1 MDKKICVI
9 GGGRW
14 GKNHIRTLAGLGCLA
29 AVVEADAAR
38 LKEYTELYP
47 GIKGYADM
55 DEAIAC
61 GYDGYTVAL
70 PAELHYPA
78 GRKLLEKGLNVMLEK
93 PMTLTA
99 AQSAELVELAQR
111 TGARLM
117 VGHVLL
123 FHPAYSSQTFES
135 WFKKNAMASQDNYKK
150 HVSFFHGCYINYNF
164 PQLGKDMVSVL
175 NAIGYGVHLLEK
187 EKCCGVALISNGL
200 INQARKQA
208 EANLRSVRKSIF
220 EDKRPVIGA
229 SSTCIFTMRD
239 EYPHLLGIDNAD
251 VRDSIELA
259 TRFIFRLLEEGNVK
273 LKFRDDVKMKI
284 AYHTPCH
291 MEKLGWA
298 YYSIALLRSIPNI
311 NLIVL
316 NSQCC
321 GIAGT
326 YGFKKENYETSQ
338 GIGASLFRQIEEVAA
353 DFVATDCETCKWQIE
368 MSTPAK
374 VKHPISILAEALD
387 LEATRKLNSDK

>member
-29 AVVEADAAR
+29 AVVEADAVR
-38 LKEYTELYP
+38 LKEYTEQYP

-123 FHPAYSSQTFES
+123 FHPAYRKIKEVIDS
-135 WFKKNAMASQDNYKK
+135 
-150 HVSFFHGCYINYNF
+150 GR
-164 PQLGKDMVSVL
+164 LGKL
-175 NAIGYGVHLLEK
+175 
-187 EKCCGVALISNGL
+187 
-200 INQARKQA
+200 
-208 EANLRSVRKSIF
+208 F
-220 EDKRPVIGA
+220 
-229 SSTCIFTMRD
+229 
-239 EYPHLLGIDNAD
+239 YP
-251 VRDSIELA
+251 
-259 TRFIFRLLEEGNVK
+259 
-273 LKFRDDVKMKI
+273 
-284 AYHTPCH
+284 
-291 MEKLGWA
+291 
-298 YYSIALLRSIPNI
+298 
-311 NLIVL
+311 
-316 NSQCC
+316 
-321 GIAGT
+321 
-326 YGFKKENYETSQ
+326 
-338 GIGASLFRQIEEVAA
+338 
-353 DFVATDCETCKWQIE
+353 
-368 MSTPAK
+368 
-374 VKHPISILAEALD
+374 
-387 LEATRKLNSDK
+387 

>member
-29 AVVEADAAR
+29 AVVEADAVR

-55 DEAIAC
+55 DEAIAR

-123 FHPAYSSQTFES
+123 FHPAYRKIKEVIDS
-135 WFKKNAMASQDNYKK
+135 
-150 HVSFFHGCYINYNF
+150 GR
-164 PQLGKDMVSVL
+164 LGKLFYLYSNRLNLGTVRTEESVFPSFAPHDISVL
-175 NAIGYGVHLLEK
+175 DYLT
-187 EKCCGVALISNGL
+187 
-200 INQARKQA
+200 
-208 EANLRSVRKSIF
+208 
-220 EDKRPVIGA
+220 GA
-229 SSTCIFTMRD
+229 SACRIGERSEVSSGQGVRQYAGATGISRQRAC
-239 EYPHLLGIDNAD
+239 PHL
-251 VRDSIELA
+251 R
-259 TRFIFRLLEEGNVK
+259 
-273 LKFRDDVKMKI
+273 
-284 AYHTPCH
+284 
-291 MEKLGWA
+291 
-298 YYSIALLRSIPNI
+298 
-311 NLIVL
+311 
-316 NSQCC
+316 
-321 GIAGT
+321 
-326 YGFKKENYETSQ
+326 
-338 GIGASLFRQIEEVAA
+338 
-353 DFVATDCETCKWQIE
+353 
-368 MSTPAK
+368 
-374 VKHPISILAEALD
+374 ILASSLQA
-387 LEATRKLNSDK
+387 AVAGGGGQ

>member
-29 AVVEADAAR
+29 AVVEADAVR
-38 LKEYTELYP
+38 LKEYTEQYP

-123 FHPAYSSQTFES
+123 FHPAYRKIKEVIDS
-135 WFKKNAMASQDNYKK
+135 
-150 HVSFFHGCYINYNF
+150 GR
-164 PQLGKDMVSVL
+164 LGKLFYLYSNRLNLGTVRTEESVFPSFAPHDISVL
-175 NAIGYGVHLLEK
+175 DYPHGRFGMQDRGERSEVSPGQGVRQYAGATGISRQRACPHLRIL
-187 EKCCGVALISNGL
+187 
-200 INQARKQA
+200 
-208 EANLRSVRKSIF
+208 
-220 EDKRPVIGA
+220 A
-229 SSTCIFTMRD
+229 SS
-239 EYPHLLGIDNAD
+239 LQAA
-251 VRDSIELA
+251 V
-259 TRFIFRLLEEGNVK
+259 
-273 LKFRDDVKMKI
+273 
-284 AYHTPCH
+284 
-291 MEKLGWA
+291 
-298 YYSIALLRSIPNI
+298 
-311 NLIVL
+311 
-316 NSQCC
+316 
-321 GIAGT
+321 AG
-326 YGFKKENYETSQ
+326 GGGQ
-338 GIGASLFRQIEEVAA
+338 
-353 DFVATDCETCKWQIE
+353 
-368 MSTPAK
+368 
-374 VKHPISILAEALD
+374 
-387 LEATRKLNSDK
+387 